1 MLCVVF
7 GLVVKPI
14 IGFYRL
20 LNKEFRKHK
29 VELGLLTLRG
39 VAYRKSR
46 NYKFHEYNQR
56 DMAYCQGVPFMI
68 PSMAIFGVA
77 TPTSELTSAC
87 IVSIIKN

>member
-39 VAYRKSR
+39 VA
-46 NYKFHEYNQR
+46 
-56 DMAYCQGVPFMI
+56 DTGITA
-68 PSMAIFGVA
+68 
-77 TPTSELTSAC
+77 PTTSST
-87 IVSIIKN
+87 V